1 MACCGK
7 TIRDRRPTG
16 AAVATGGA
24 VENAALTGTRV
35 FFKYLGR
42 TSISVVGPVTGR
54 RYRLAGPGATTSV
67 DPRDAPSVAAVPHL
81 VRVKHP

>member
-7 TIRDRRPTG
+7 TIRDRPQSGVEIVTG
-16 AAVATGGA
+16 SVAEHEARSGA
-24 VENAALTGTRV
+24 SV

-42 TSISVVGPVTGR
+42 TAISVVGPVTGR
-54 RYRLAGPGATTSV
+54 RYQLAGHAATAAV

-81 VRVKHP
+81 VRVTHP